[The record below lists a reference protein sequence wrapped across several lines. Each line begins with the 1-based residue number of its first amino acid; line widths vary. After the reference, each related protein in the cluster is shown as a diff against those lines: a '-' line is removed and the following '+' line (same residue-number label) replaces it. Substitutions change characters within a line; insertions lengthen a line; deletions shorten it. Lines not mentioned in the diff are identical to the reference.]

1 VVYDYYLGLGTP
13 LMHIPDKPET
23 ALNAP
28 IGVQLA
34 AQTLEEEALLGMGE
48 IVDAAVKQYLGHGK

>member
-1 VVYDYYLGLGTP
+1 
-13 LMHIPDKPET
+13 MHIPDKPET

-48 IVDAAVKQYLGHGK
+48 IVDAAVKEYLRHGK